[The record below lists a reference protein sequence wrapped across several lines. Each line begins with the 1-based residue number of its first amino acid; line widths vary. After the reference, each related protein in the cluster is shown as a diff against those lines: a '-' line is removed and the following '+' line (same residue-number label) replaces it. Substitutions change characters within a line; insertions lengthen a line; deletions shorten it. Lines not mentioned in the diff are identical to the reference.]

1 MKKIIHSM
9 LFMLVALAASCGGG
23 GGDEESVITENG
35 TLITENGTFTE
46 IASNNVQGKLAQGYV
61 RGAQVWYDLLD
72 SSSQNNFQRDPGESD
87 TLSGSDGSYSL
98 MKSEKEGLLVSF
110 GGNYL
115 NSKGEEILAA
125 PMLAP
130 KPDPNQT
137 SYNLTPI
144 TTLVAAEPN
153 LKLKIG
159 KFGNWNSDIASPT
172 GVSAPLLR
180 LAKIVESFSS
190 ILGKG
195 DNPVVL
201 NDTAQLRSIILL
213 ASQLNTLSAEEL
225 NSATDLKAASSAALD
240 QIFED
245 KTIARTV
252 NDLVK
257 NQINTSIADLVN
269 KINSAIPG
277 TDKVIES
284 DVVAQIE
291 KAQEEHEASVK
302 AVLDEQVTITLGGF
316 GIEFDPII
324 TSIKLEAISD
334 KLFLSAEVSDER
346 PATLSYR
353 WTTNPQI
360 SLINP
365 FSAEAQFDGFDY
377 SSLSVILRV
386 VDDTEIYTTEVCS
399 WDNESN
405 PKICNFIGN

>member
-1 MKKIIHSM
+1 MKKIIHSV
-9 LFMLVALAASCGGG
+9 LFILVALATSCGGG
-23 GGDEESVITENG
+23 GGESVIAENG
-35 TLITENGTFTE
+35 NFTE

-87 TLSGSDGSYSL
+87 TLSGLDGSYSL

-115 NSKGEEILAA
+115 NSKGEEIPAA

-137 SYNLTPI
+137 FYNLTPI
-144 TTLVAAEPN
+144 TTLVAAAPN
-153 LKLKIG
+153 LKFTIG
-159 KFGNWNSDIASPT
+159 KFGDWNSDIANSN

-180 LAKIVESFSS
+180 LAKIVESFSG

-195 DNPVVL
+195 NNPIVL
-201 NDTAQLRSIILL
+201 NDIAQLRSIILL
-213 ASQLNTLSAEEL
+213 ADQLNTLSLEEL
-225 NSATDLKAASSAALD
+225 DSASDLKAASSAALD
-240 QIFED
+240 QVFED
-245 KTIARTV
+245 KTLTRAV

-257 NQINTSIADLVN
+257 NQIHTSIADLVDT
-269 KINSAIPG
+269 ITITIPG
-277 TDKVIES
+277 ADKVVEG

-291 KAQEEHEASVK
+291 KAQEENQASVQ

-324 TSIKLEAISD
+324 TSIKLEAIND

-346 PATLSYR
+346 PNTLSYR

-365 FSAEAQFDGFDY
+365 FSAEAQFDDFDY

-386 VDDTEIYTTEVCS
+386 VDDTEIYTTEVCA

-405 PKICNFIGN
+405 PKICSFIGD